1 MLFYGKKGKT
11 KPGGENRRVKQL
23 ERTAANSAGQVWR
36 ERSMDGGI
44 GSHLGGTAGQP
55 IPALAARAST

>member
-1 MLFYGKKGKT
+1 MFFCVRKGKT

-36 ERSMDGGI
+36 ERSMDGGTA
-44 GSHLGGTAGQP
+44 SHLGGTAGQP
-55 IPALAARAST
+55 IPALAERAST